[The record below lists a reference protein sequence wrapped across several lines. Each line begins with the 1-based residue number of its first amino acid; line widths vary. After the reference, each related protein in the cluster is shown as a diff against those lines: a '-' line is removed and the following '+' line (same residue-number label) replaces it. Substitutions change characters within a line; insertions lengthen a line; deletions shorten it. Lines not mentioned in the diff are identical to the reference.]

1 MTEEIIKAGG
11 TYRIFC
17 TEPTDMMIKFK
28 EEARLYEREFKDWMN
43 TISSYNQQYVHIS
56 YISRVCGKNGNGDMP
71 YAAITGCTK
80 IIPLDCFE
88 EYQASLNST
97 PIEDSVDVDFF

>member
-1 MTEEIIKAGG
+1 
-11 TYRIFC
+11 
-17 TEPTDMMIKFK
+17 MIKFK
-28 EEARLYEREFKDWMN
+28 EEARLYEREFKDWMD

-56 YISRVCGKNGNGDMP
+56 YISRVSGKNGNGDMP

-88 EYQASLNST
+88 EYQASLNS
-97 PIEDSVDVDFF
+97 PIEDSVDVNFF

>member
-28 EEARLYEREFKDWMN
+28 EETPRLSEREFKDWID
-43 TISSYNQQYVHIS
+43 TISSYNQQYVHIG
-56 YISRVCGKNGNGDMP
+56 YISRFGKNKDIK
-71 YAAITGCTK
+71 YAGVTGCTK

-88 EYQASLNST
+88 EYQASLNSP

>member
-17 TEPTDMMIKFK
+17 TELTDMMIKFK
-28 EEARLYEREFKDWMN
+28 EEERVSEREIKDWIDM
-43 TISSYNQQYVHIS
+43 ISSYNQQYVHID
-56 YISRVCGKNGNGDMP
+56 YIGRICGKNGDMP
-71 YAAITGCTK
+71 YAVVTGCTK

-88 EYQASLNST
+88 EYQASLNSP